1 MFDNYGLQITGER
14 LDYEILLG
22 GRKAYSSVDGA
33 LACYAWVQPPV
44 PQKTGC
50 GLCAYNSSIHE

>member
-14 LDYEILLG
+14 LDYEILLC

-33 LACYAWVQPPV
+33 LA
-44 PQKTGC
+44 
-50 GLCAYNSSIHE
+50 